1 MKKPILIVSSIMIM
15 LLIGYGCTS
24 PEKKTTQQS
33 NEQAQE
39 QLQSFPEPKEGY
51 VRHVLLLPEL
61 SNEKELN
68 QKVEIFAGKT
78 LLLDCN
84 QHRLSGEL
92 KAQAVENYG
101 YEYYFFKTDGRV
113 ESTLMLC
120 PDSTK
125 TEKFVHAPSV
135 MTYYDSA
142 CPLVIYTPESYEIR
156 YKVWEASEMQKL
168 HK

>member
-1 MKKPILIVSSIMIM
+1 MRKSILIVSSILIM
-15 LLIGYGCTS
+15 LLIGYRCTS
-24 PEKKTTQQS
+24 PQKKATQQS
-33 NEQAQE
+33 NEQAKE
-39 QLQSFPEPKEGY
+39 QLKSFPEAKEGY
-51 VRHVLLLPEL
+51 VRHVLFLPEL

-68 QKVEIFAGKT
+68 KKVEVFVGKT

-92 KAQAVENYG
+92 KVQAVENYG
-101 YEYYFFKTDGRV
+101 YEYYLFKTDGRV

-135 MTYYDSA
+135 TTYYDSA

-156 YKVWEASEMQKL
+156 YKVWESSDLQKL
-168 HK
+168 NK